1 MRRYCA
7 PHKFNCNM
15 PECIRSVK
23 GYFALHNNFK
33 VNVLCLDVLIGWVV

>member
-15 PECIRSVK
+15 PEWMFVVK
-23 GYFALHNNFK
+23 GYFALHKKFT
-33 VNVLCLDVLIGWVV
+33 VNVLCLEYNLG